1 MSDAVPAAGAPEPE
15 SGESRRE
22 RTGVFLREHG
32 PNVLLPIA
40 TTVLAFLIGGLVV
53 AVTGHNPFAAY
64 KAIFNGTGINYLFP
78 WTPAE
83 DKDFA
88 ALNLQQTLIITTPLI
103 LTALAVAFPYRCG
116 MFNIGGQGQYVVGI
130 VGAIWVGTRWPH
142 MSKPEHIALALVAAA
157 LCGAVWGAI
166 AGAMKAAVGAHEVIS
181 TIMLN
186 WIAIYGAQWLFELGG
201 PMQGPQPD
209 VPQSSEVYPSAR
221 LPGIWGSLQPLH
233 AGIILA
239 VACLVIYWLVINR
252 TTFGF
257 GVRAVGLNADAARY
271 SGIPVARNYVA
282 ALGIGGAFA
291 GLAGACDVLG
301 WEYHIVTND
310 IAASQVGF
318 IGIAVALL
326 GRNNAVGIAM
336 AALLFGGLQVG
347 TSTRSLD
354 PTIFPPELAGNLA
367 VIIQGLIILFIGAQ
381 LLLIYLWR
389 VRRRTTHLTP
399 PPETTPRVETSS
411 V

>member
-1 MSDAVPAAGAPEPE
+1 MSSGRAWLQERAP
-15 SGESRRE
+15 G
-22 RTGVFLREHG
+22 L
-32 PNVLLPIA
+32 LLPVA
-40 TTVLAFLIGGLVV
+40 TTALAFLIGGLVV
-53 AVTGHNPFAAY
+53 AATGHNPFAAY
-64 KAIFNGTGINYLFP
+64 RSIFNGTGITYVFP

-88 ALNLQQTLIITTPLI
+88 ALNLQQTLILTTPLI

-116 MFNIGGQGQYVVGI
+116 MFNIGGQGQYIVGI
-130 VGAIWVGTRWPH
+130 VGAIWVGTRWPD
-142 MSKPEHIALALVAAA
+142 MAKPAHLALAVIVAALAGA
-157 LCGAVWGAI
+157 LWGAI

-186 WIAIYGAQWLFELGG
+186 WIAIYGSQWLFELGG
-201 PMQGPQPD
+201 PMQGPARD
-209 VPQSSEVYPSAR
+209 VPQSAEVQESAR
-221 LPGIWGSLQPLH
+221 LPTIWGTLQPLH
-233 AGIILA
+233 AGFYLA
-239 VACLVIYWLVINR
+239 LAALVVYYVVINR

-282 ALGIGGAFA
+282 ALAVGGAFA

-326 GRNNAVGIAM
+326 GRNTAIGIALS
-336 AALLFGGLQVG
+336 ALLFGGLQVG

-354 PTIFPPELAGNLA
+354 PTVFPPELAGNLA
-367 VIIQGLIILFIGAQ
+367 TIIQGLIILFIGAQ
-381 LLLIYLWR
+381 LLLVYIWR
-389 VRRRTTHLTP
+389 ARRRASAEP
-399 PPETTPRVETSS
+399 PAPTTPRVEATG

>member
-1 MSDAVPAAGAPEPE
+1 MSRVRAWLQA
-15 SGESRRE
+15 
-22 RTGVFLREHG
+22 HG
-32 PNVLLPIA
+32 PGILLPVA
-40 TTVLAFLIGGLVV
+40 TTVLAFFVGGLVV
-53 AVTGHNPFAAY
+53 LLTGHDPIAAY
-64 KAIFNGTGINYLFP
+64 RAIWNGTGITYLFP
-78 WTPAE
+78 WTPEA
-83 DKDFA
+83 DKAFA

-142 MSKPEHIALALVAAA
+142 MGKPEHVFLALLAAA
-157 LCGAVWGAI
+157 AAGAGWGAI
-166 AGAMKAAVGAHEVIS
+166 AGAMKAVSGAHEVIS

-201 PMQGPQPD
+201 PMQGNQPD
-209 VPQSSEVYPSAR
+209 VPQSAEVANSAR
-221 LPGIWGSLQPLH
+221 LPAIWGTLQPLH
-233 AGIILA
+233 AGFYLA
-239 VACLVIYWLVINR
+239 LAALVVYYVLINR

-257 GVRAVGLNADAARY
+257 GVRAVGLNADAARA

-282 ALGIGGAFA
+282 ALAVGGAFA

-301 WEYHIVTND
+301 WEFHIVTND

-326 GRNNAVGIAM
+326 GRNTATGIALS
-336 AALLFGGLQVG
+336 ALLFGGLQVG

-354 PTIFPPELAGNLA
+354 PSVFPPELASNLA
-367 VIIQGLIILFIGAQ
+367 IIIQGLIILFVGAQ
-381 LLLIYLWR
+381 LLLVYVWR
-389 VRRRTTHLTP
+389 ARRRRHVDP
-399 PPETTPRVETSS
+399 PPVTAPPVGAQPG
-411 V
+411 

>member
-1 MSDAVPAAGAPEPE
+1 
-15 SGESRRE
+15 
-22 RTGVFLREHG
+22 
-32 PNVLLPIA
+32 
-40 TTVLAFLIGGLVV
+40 VV

-78 WTPAE
+78 WTPQE
-83 DKDFA
+83 DKAFA
-88 ALNLQQTLIITTPLI
+88 ALNLQQTLVLTTPLI

-142 MSKPEHIALALVAAA
+142 MAKPEHVALALIAAA
-157 LCGAVWGAI
+157 LAGALWGAI

-186 WIAIYGAQWLFELGG
+186 WIAIYGAQWLFELNG
-201 PMQGPQPD
+201 PMQGPQKD
-209 VPQSSEVYPSAR
+209 VPQSSEVFPSAR
-221 LPGIWGSLQPLH
+221 LPGIWGTLQPVH

-239 VACLVIYWLVINR
+239 VVALIVYWLVINR

-271 SGIPVARNYVA
+271 SGIPVARNYVS
-282 ALGIGGAFA
+282 ALAIGGAFA

-326 GRNNAVGIAM
+326 GRNNAIGIAF

-381 LLLIYLWR
+381 LLLVYVWR
-389 VRRRTTHLTP
+389 VRRRRPDMPP
-399 PPETTPRVETSS
+399 PPESTPRVETTA